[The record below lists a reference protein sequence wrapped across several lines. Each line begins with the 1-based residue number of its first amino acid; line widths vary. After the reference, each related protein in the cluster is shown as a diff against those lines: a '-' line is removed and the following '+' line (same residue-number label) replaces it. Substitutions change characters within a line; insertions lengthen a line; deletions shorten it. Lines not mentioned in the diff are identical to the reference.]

1 MKFYN
6 IYKKSIESLTNIEN
20 VVIEAVPNN
29 NSIYEIKNYNIL
41 KEELISL
48 KNIDFFV
55 QYVNRIIDCIPVLV
69 REKDK
74 PQVDGSTRSIINNN
88 INMLKNK
95 MVTIIELYE
104 SFNLPKEDIG
114 LDVLM
119 PKFETIEEYCECNDD
134 LKTIFKTYSL
144 FKFDDKTI
152 EYSFN
157 DIGSSWI
164 SFSIDP
170 SIIKD
175 FLIILGLIINFSI
188 SFHHKIISL
197 RLDKTLLERSEL
209 KNKILKSEIDFFD
222 EMKKLYLDEFAEQ
235 LKNKDDKYKK
245 IDKVEITSTIER
257 CEKWFNK
264 GLRFYAAID
273 IDEEIKKVFPIT
285 QESYKLELPKI
296 HFIEDKQENDNRI

>member
-235 LKNKDDKYKK
+235 LKNKDDK
-245 IDKVEITSTIER
+245 
-257 CEKWFNK
+257 
-264 GLRFYAAID
+264 
-273 IDEEIKKVFPIT
+273 
-285 QESYKLELPKI
+285 
-296 HFIEDKQENDNRI
+296 